1 MENEWVMRKYII
13 LVVFCLS
20 ILISFCAKE
29 KTSHTEEQSSTAMK
43 SSIDEK
49 CIIQKETIEKYFKFK
64 FGDSYKSVDFS
75 KIEYFADDQGR
86 IDDQILGYV
95 CCFPNLISLTASW
108 SKNVTD
114 IGVKNFVECRL
125 KNHGQR
131 MNGINF
137 QGTSITNESVKSLS
151 ELKEVGELFLDDNDK
166 INDTAIQYF
175 KKFTSIGSLS
185 IVATGITAE
194 GAEKLRKMKHIQGV
208 DSEYHV
214 PANQE

>member
-1 MENEWVMRKYII
+1 MQRVNELLLLFV
-13 LVVFCLS
+13 LLS
-20 ILISFCAKE
+20 IACIKE
-29 KTSHTEEQSSTAMK
+29 QEQELKKGSSVFVECEVNRKEMEGYLKRKWGSDYQRKEFNEITSIT
-43 SSIDEK
+43 
-49 CIIQKETIEKYFKFK
+49 
-64 FGDSYKSVDFS
+64 
-75 KIEYFADDQGR
+75 DDRGTT
-86 IDDQILGYV
+86 DDKILGYT
-95 CCFPNLISLTASW
+95 CCFPNLTNLTNLTASW

-114 IGVKNFVECRL
+114 IGVKNFVECSL
-125 KNHGQR
+125 KNHVQR

-208 DSEYHV
+208 DSDYHV

>member
-1 MENEWVMRKYII
+1 MERNDIMKKDPKVYRLLMLFILLTSIDCLKKQEQELQNASTVPIECIGNKKEMENYLKSKWGSDYNMKEFNEIT
-13 LVVFCLS
+13 S
-20 ILISFCAKE
+20 I
-29 KTSHTEEQSSTAMK
+29 T
-43 SSIDEK
+43 
-49 CIIQKETIEKYFKFK
+49 
-64 FGDSYKSVDFS
+64 
-75 KIEYFADDQGR
+75 DDQGTT
-86 IDDQILGYV
+86 DDKILGYT
-95 CCFPNLISLTASW
+95 CCFPNLTSLTASW
-108 SKNVTD
+108 SKNITD
-114 IGVKNFVECRL
+114 AGVAKFVECRL
-125 KNHGQR
+125 QNNSQKMGE
-131 MNGINF
+131 INF
-137 QGTSITNESVKSLS
+137 QATSITNESVKSLS